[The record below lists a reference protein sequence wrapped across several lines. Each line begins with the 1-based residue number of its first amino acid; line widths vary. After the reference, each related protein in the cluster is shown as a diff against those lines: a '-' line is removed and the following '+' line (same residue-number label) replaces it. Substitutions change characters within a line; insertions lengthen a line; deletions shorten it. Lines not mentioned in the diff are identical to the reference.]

1 MSIKEKITYLF
12 LVSLIIMIALGL
24 WSMKS
29 AHEKNERILL
39 AGYKNAAK
47 ELFAPFMESNMKL
60 FEKRAKKRGL
70 HIIDPALLNDA
81 QTIYRQKLLFGSLEI
96 VQKDHKYYLLL
107 QFMNKRA
114 ALYDPLQKAF
124 IQEGWTLVIL
134 ILLDI
139 ALLFLIYL
147 FTLKLIAPIQEVAKK
162 MEHFA
167 KEGAFEPIKASKE
180 RELQS
185 MARSFNEM
193 AATIKEQIAQRE
205 NLLKFIGHELKTPL
219 AKAKF
224 ALEKGDSATLSATLS
239 QIERLTKRT
248 LELHLIDTQSLKRE
262 PLDIETLL
270 VEALQRCAIEDERAI
285 EIDTNRFEIEAD
297 KELLAI
303 ALKNLI
309 ENALKYATA
318 YPIRIIAKP
327 NFIQVLNYGEPI
339 SAKNSGLGL
348 TIART
353 IVQKH
358 GYDLLYWHKNGQNIF
373 EIRCDTISQK
383 GGI

>member
-1 MSIKEKITYLF
+1 MSIKTKITYLF
-12 LVSLIIMIALGL
+12 IVSLLIMMALGL

-29 AHEKNERILL
+29 AHEKNEQILL
-39 AGYKNAAK
+39 AGYKSAAK
-47 ELFAPFMESNMKL
+47 ELFAPFMESNIKL

-70 HIIDPALLNDA
+70 RIVDPALLNDA

-114 ALYDPLQKAF
+114 ALYDPLQEAF
-124 IQEGWTLVIL
+124 IQERWTLVIF

-139 ALLFLIYL
+139 ALLLLIYL

-162 MEHFA
+162 MERFA
-167 KEGAFEPIKASKE
+167 KEGAFEPIKAPKE

-185 MARSFNEM
+185 MAQSFNEM
-193 AATIKEQIAQRE
+193 AITIKEQIAQRE

-224 ALEKGDSATLSATLS
+224 ALEKGDSATLGEALS

-285 EIDTNRFEIEAD
+285 EIDTSRFEIEAD

-318 YPIRIIAKP
+318 YPIRIVAKP
-327 NFIQVLNYGEPI
+327 NFIQIINYGEPLVTK
-339 SAKNSGLGL
+339 SFGLGL
-348 TIART
+348 TLTHT
-353 IVQKH
+353 ILQKH
-358 GYDLLYWHKNGQNIF
+358 GYTLQYEHKEGKNNF
-373 EIRCDTISQK
+373 TISL
-383 GGI
+383 

>member
-1 MSIKEKITYLF
+1 M
-12 LVSLIIMIALGL
+12 MALGL

-29 AHEKNERILL
+29 AHEKNEQILL
-39 AGYKNAAK
+39 AGYKSAAK
-47 ELFAPFMESNMKL
+47 ELFAPFMESNIKL

-70 HIIDPALLNDA
+70 RIVDPALLNDA

-114 ALYDPLQKAF
+114 ALYDPLQEAF
-124 IQEGWTLVIL
+124 IQERWTLVIF

-139 ALLFLIYL
+139 ALLLLIYL

-162 MEHFA
+162 MERFA
-167 KEGAFEPIKASKE
+167 KEGAFEPIKAPKE

-185 MARSFNEM
+185 MAQSFNEM
-193 AATIKEQIAQRE
+193 AITIKEQIAQRE

-224 ALEKGDSATLSATLS
+224 ALEKGDSATLGEALS

-285 EIDTNRFEIEAD
+285 EIDTSRFEIEAD

-318 YPIRIIAKP
+318 YPIRIVAKP
-327 NFIQVLNYGEPI
+327 NFIQIINYGEPLVTK
-339 SAKNSGLGL
+339 SFGLGL
-348 TIART
+348 TLTHT
-353 IVQKH
+353 ILQKH
-358 GYDLLYWHKNGQNIF
+358 GYTLQYEHKEGKNNF
-373 EIRCDTISQK
+373 TISL
-383 GGI
+383 